1 MPKLEPIGETFFET
15 ARLRYVQSWD
25 IDRPAADVWRD
36 LVENP
41 LHWCKTLSISWTS
54 APPFGVGTTRRVK
67 VLGLLVSN
75 EYYFVWDEGRRNAFY
90 FTDANLP
97 LFKRFGEDYVVEPT
111 GEGTCR
117 FTWTLAGDPTAIGAP
132 GKPLLNWLVAGF
144 FRDTTRYFGSST
156 G

>member
-1 MPKLEPIGETFFET
+1 MPKLEPIDETFFET
-15 ARLRYVQSWD
+15 ARLKYVQSWD
-25 IDRPAADVWRD
+25 INEPAADVWRQ

-41 LHWCKTLSISWTS
+41 LHWCKTLKINWTS
-54 APPFGVGTTRRVK
+54 VPPFGVGTTRRVK

-111 GEGTCR
+111 GENSCR
-117 FTWTLAGDPTAIGAP
+117 FTWKLAGEPTAIGAG
-132 GKPLLNWLVAGF
+132 GKPLLDWLVAGF
-144 FRDTTRYFGSST
+144 FKDTTKHFRSSA

>member
-1 MPKLEPIGETFFET
+1 VPKLAPIDDSFFDT
-15 ARLRYVQSWD
+15 AKLRYAQSWD
-25 IDRPAADVWRD
+25 INEPAAEVWRQ

-41 LHWCKTLSISWTS
+41 LHWCKTLKINWTS
-54 APPFGVGTTRRVK
+54 APPFGVGTTRQVK

-97 LFKRFGEDYVVEPT
+97 LFKRFGEDYLVEPT
-111 GEGTCR
+111 GENSCR
-117 FTWTLAGDPTAIGAP
+117 FTWKLAGEPTAIGAG
-132 GKPLLNWLVAGF
+132 GKPLLDWLVAGF
-144 FRDTTRYFGSST
+144 FKDTTKHFRSSA

>member
-1 MPKLEPIGETFFET
+1 MPKLEPIDETFFDT
-15 ARLRYVQSWD
+15 AKLRYEQSWD
-25 IDRPAADVWRD
+25 INESAADVWRQ

-41 LHWCKTLSISWTS
+41 LHWCKTLKINWTS

-111 GEGTCR
+111 GENNCR
-117 FTWTLAGDPTAIGAP
+117 FTWKLAGEPTAIGAG
-132 GKPLLNWLVAGF
+132 GKPLLDWLVAGF
-144 FRDTTRYFGSST
+144 FKDTTKHFKSSA

>member
-1 MPKLEPIGETFFET
+1 MPKLAPIDDSFFDT
-15 ARLRYVQSWD
+15 AKLRYAQSWD
-25 IDRPAADVWRD
+25 INEPAAEVWRQ

-41 LHWCKTLSISWTS
+41 LHWCKTLKINWTS
-54 APPFGVGTTRRVK
+54 APPFGVGTTRQVK

-97 LFKRFGEDYVVEPT
+97 LFKRFGEDYLVEPT
-111 GEGTCR
+111 GENSCR
-117 FTWTLAGDPTAIGAP
+117 FTWKLAGEPTAIGAG
-132 GKPLLNWLVAGF
+132 GKPLLDWLVAGF
-144 FRDTTRYFGSST
+144 FKDTTKHFRSSA

>member
-1 MPKLEPIGETFFET
+1 VPKLEPIDETFFES

-41 LHWCKTLSISWTS
+41 LHWCKTLSIGWTS

-117 FTWTLAGDPTAIGAP
+117 FTWTLAGDPTVIGVP

-144 FRDTTRYFGSST
+144 FRDTSRYFGTSSR
-156 G
+156 

>member
-1 MPKLEPIGETFFET
+1 VPKLQPVDETFFDT
-15 ARLRYVQSWD
+15 AKLRYEQSWD
-25 IDRPAADVWRD
+25 INESAADVWRQ

-41 LHWCKTLSISWTS
+41 LHWCKTLTINWTS

-90 FTDANLP
+90 FTDSNLP

-111 GEGTCR
+111 GENRCR
-117 FTWTLAGDPTAIGAP
+117 FTWTLAGEPTAIGAG
-132 GKPLLNWLVAGF
+132 GKPVLDWLVAGF
-144 FRDTTRYFGSST
+144 FKDTTEHFTSSA

>member
-1 MPKLEPIGETFFET
+1 MPKLEPIDETFFET
-15 ARLRYVQSWD
+15 ARLKYVQSWD
-25 IDRPAADVWRD
+25 INEPAADVWRQ

-41 LHWCKTLSISWTS
+41 LHWCKTLKINWTS

-111 GEGTCR
+111 GENSCR
-117 FTWTLAGDPTAIGAP
+117 FTWKLAGEPTAIGAG
-132 GKPLLNWLVAGF
+132 GKPLLDWLVAGF
-144 FRDTTRYFGSST
+144 FKDTTKHFRSSA